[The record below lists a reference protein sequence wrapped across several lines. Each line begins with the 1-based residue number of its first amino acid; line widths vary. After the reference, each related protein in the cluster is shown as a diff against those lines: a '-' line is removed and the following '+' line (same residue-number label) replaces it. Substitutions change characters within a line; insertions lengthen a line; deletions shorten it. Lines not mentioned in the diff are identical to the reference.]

1 MDDTEFITKTLSIP
15 LSKRARVP
23 TNQKKIQSVGKGFM
37 SLINDMN
44 TNKIDRQLTGYV
56 SFLDEQT
63 HSLVL
68 KITTL
73 KKYDELLTSFL
84 NRAILSRSAGGSGF
98 NEYGRKHASVQ
109 DTETEFST
117 FDLSQMEE
125 RKKAALRYNLLSKT
139 GIVSDED
146 SITLPSAVP
155 ITRRVKNEVRRGSIS
170 TSALQKQYDYVTW
183 KNALDRDRRSRAIF
197 EGVDENSLLY
207 QLPED
212 NKYGITQ
219 EFVDAQNKQLER
231 LEQEKIKNPIDFVV
245 WKNALERDR
254 KNRALEEGVDKNSLL
269 YQLPEDN
276 KYGIT
281 QEFVDAQNEQLE
293 NDKVKNV
300 GVGTVKGYLLLLL
313 ASLSSILGVAKK
325 ILNYSKQGA
334 EAAQERT
341 VSAKEF
347 ALSKEEMDVVLKRE
361 TELGTG
367 GKGVIQNI
375 FKELVSNFNSATS
388 LNEKELE
395 KLALLGNAS
404 GQGELIQRALDM
416 ALSGGGVVD
425 LFNAIESA
433 VDAVVSNGI
442 DVVTGNYIGGDEA
455 QRQVASFL
463 GGAWVPYLTKSW
475 AVDESMSANNRT
487 GTGAEVT
494 ALTQKVAQAYD
505 VSRSNL
511 EKLIEDLTV
520 RLAAWVQRF
529 GVIDKIYD
537 LLLRLFSD
545 PIDKE
550 QQKQFARDQNEANA
564 ASLRATASILEN
576 TAVAKEVQ
584 TITSKESMR
593 ETLNTKLSTPVT
605 LAGGIKYTP
614 TIKELLELNSS
625 QSTMAFQRLSTNQWK
640 EFSSILGKT
649 EEGKQLLEILPTYFL
664 LERTAQRLKSDS
676 LYDKKATSVTV
687 NTAEMSLQAVE
698 SIIRSNNSRDMS
710 NLLGNLDEAVS
721 KGYFGDINVYG
732 GDEAQ
737 RNAAVTDMFATGIAN
752 ISSWAVAPE
761 KASVLNLENNVNIK
775 MDDGTEKTYTILS
788 TIDASKKR
796 LENTTNI
803 NGYNTST
810 YGGSSSPVLQD

>member
-84 NRAILSRSAGGSGF
+84 NRSVMSRSVGGAGF
-98 NEYGRKHASVQ
+98 NEYGRKHASIL
-109 DTETEFST
+109 DTKTEFST

-146 SITLPSAVP
+146 SVTLPSAVP

-183 KNALDRDRRSRAIF
+183 KDALD
-197 EGVDENSLLY
+197 
-207 QLPED
+207 
-212 NKYGITQ
+212 
-219 EFVDAQNKQLER
+219 
-231 LEQEKIKNPIDFVV
+231 
-245 WKNALERDR
+245 RDR
-254 KNRALEEGVDKNSLL
+254 KNRALFEGVDENSLL

>member
-84 NRAILSRSAGGSGF
+84 NRSIMSRSAGGAGF
-98 NEYGRKHASVQ
+98 NEYGRKNASIL
-109 DTETEFST
+109 DTKTEYST
-117 FDLSQMEE
+117 FDLSGMEE

-146 SITLPSAVP
+146 SVTLPSAVP
-155 ITRRVKNEVRRGSIS
+155 ITRKVKNEVRRGSIS
-170 TSALQKQYDYVTW
+170 TSELQKQYDYVTW
-183 KNALDRDRRSRAIF
+183 KEALD
-197 EGVDENSLLY
+197 
-207 QLPED
+207 
-212 NKYGITQ
+212 
-219 EFVDAQNKQLER
+219 
-231 LEQEKIKNPIDFVV
+231 
-245 WKNALERDR
+245 RDR
-254 KNRALEEGVDKNSLL
+254 KNRALFEGVDENSLL

-293 NDKVKNV
+293 NDKVKDA

-334 EAAQERT
+334 EVAQERT
-341 VSAKEF
+341 ASAKEF

-375 FKELVSNFNSATS
+375 FKELVSNFNAATS

-416 ALSGGGVVD
+416 ALSGGGVVE
-425 LFNAIESA
+425 LFNAMESA
-433 VDAVVSNGI
+433 IDEVVSNGI
-442 DVVTGNYIGGDEA
+442 DIVTGDYIGSSEA
-455 QRQVASFL
+455 QRQVANFL
-463 GGAWVPYLTKSW
+463 GGAWISYLTKSW

-487 GTGAEVT
+487 GDTKAEVT
-494 ALTQKVAQAYD
+494 NLTQQVAQAYD
-505 VSRSNL
+505 VSRAKL

-520 RLAAWVQRF
+520 RLAALVQRF
-529 GVIDKIYD
+529 GILDKIHD
-537 LLLRLFSD
+537 LLLRWFSD

-550 QQKQFARDQNEANA
+550 QQEQFARDQNRANSVA
-564 ASLRATASILEN
+564 LKATSSILRN

-584 TITSKESMR
+584 TLTSKESFQD
-593 ETLNTKLSTPVT
+593 TLNTELSTPVR
-605 LAGGIKYTP
+605 LSAFNKYTP
-614 TIKELLELNSS
+614 TVKDLIELNSS
-625 QSTMAFQRLSTNQWK
+625 NSIMAFQKLSTDQWK

-664 LERTAQRLKSDS
+664 LERTAQRLEADS
-676 LYDKKATSVTV
+676 QYDKDAKSVTV
-687 NTAEMSLQAVE
+687 RTAEMSLQAVE
-698 SIIRSNNSRDMS
+698 SIIRENDSRNMNDV
-710 NLLGNLDEAVS
+710 LGNLDEAVS
-721 KGYFGDINVYG
+721 KGYFGDIKVYG
-732 GDEAQ
+732 RDEDQ
-737 RNAAVTDMFATGIAN
+737 RNAAVTDMFATGIADVA
-752 ISSWAVAPE
+752 SWAVAPE
-761 KASVLNLENNVNIK
+761 KAPVLNLENNVNIK